1 MLHRVVAA
9 SVRLLLFQPLG
20 LAWHSEHQA
29 TEAGFAYNRINR
41 VSFVGVRISLGDIE
55 AFF

>member
-29 TEAGFAYNRINR
+29 TEAGFAYNRISIGFLLWASAYHW
-41 VSFVGVRISLGDIE
+41 VI
-55 AFF
+55 